1 MVTILKYNTK
11 TSIMNTNIFR
21 KAIALLPILA
31 FSALFSCTRIDIE
44 ERESI
49 KDEIIDS
56 LTFMVDSLINDH
68 EEQEKLS
75 PVMPESIVILNEDI
89 TIRNGSTAEIH
100 FRVNPSNAEVNLDCF
115 ELDSPGAY
123 TKAVSYI
130 TSPTYVRIKSV
141 KAATKNHLPL
151 RGQYVMT
158 IEDMSVSEEYVEDI
172 TIVYASQNE
181 GGRLFEIS
189 SDVITITS
197 APVSDLPR
205 VYINTPGGSGITS
218 KTEWVEGSTI
228 RIIEDGT
235 ETLNMSTSIRGR
247 GNSTWGYPKKPYA
260 LKLDSKAEV
269 MGMPKH
275 KRWVLLAN
283 WMDRTLMRND
293 VAFEMARQ
301 IMAWAPRGEFVEL
314 YLNGKHQ
321 GNYYLCEHI
330 KPDANRVDVDDD
342 GYILE
347 FDIYGPTDEINYY
360 YTPIKNYPVTIKE
373 PDEEVI
379 TSWDHE
385 KFLYISDYTGN
396 IERLLEEDKDNLAR
410 WAEVEEMIDAT
421 SYVDWWLIHE
431 LTSNLEPN
439 HPKSCYMHKP
449 ATGKLAAGPVWDF
462 DWGTF
467 APVWG
472 DALIGNSLWYG
483 YLLKYPEFK
492 AIVKARW
499 AETKDIY
506 MSMDSY
512 ITETAAKIKL
522 SNEVNIKKWPI
533 TFDVNGDETMTFDQ
547 SIERMRKEYNDRIK
561 DIDKYISEL

>member
-31 FSALFSCTRIDIE
+31 FSALFSCTGIDIE

-115 ELDSPGAY
+115 KLDSPGAY

-181 GGRLFEIS
+181 RGRLFEIS

-293 VAFEMARQ
+293 VAFEMGRR
-301 IMAWAPRGEFVEL
+301 IMDWAPRGQFVEL

-321 GNYYLCEHI
+321 GNYYLCEQI
-330 KPDANRVDVDDD
+330 KPDANRVNVDDD

-347 FDIYGPTDEINYY
+347 FDTYGPYDEINYY
-360 YTPIKNYPVTIKE
+360 YTPIKSYPVTIKE

-379 TSWDHE
+379 TSWNHE
-385 KFLYISDYTGN
+385 KFLYISNYTGDL
-396 IERLLEEDKDNLAR
+396 ERLLENDKNDHLR
-410 WAEVEEMIDAT
+410 WSEVEEVIDAT

-431 LTSNLEPN
+431 LTANGEPG
-439 HPKSCYMHKP
+439 HPKSSYMHKP
-449 ATGKLAAGPVWDF
+449 ADGKLTAGPVWDF

-467 APVWG
+467 ASYWSGSIVS
-472 DALIGNSLWYG
+472 DAIWYG
-483 YLLKYPEFK
+483 YFFKYPEFQEL
-492 AIVKARW
+492 AKARW
-499 AETKDIY
+499 AETKDIFA
-506 MSMDSY
+506 SMDTY
-512 ITETAAKIKL
+512 IAETAAIIKS
-522 SNEVNIKKWPI
+522 SNEVNIYKWPI
-533 TFDVNGDETMTFDQ
+533 NQNVNGDENMTFDQ
-547 SIERMRKEYNDRIK
+547 AIESMRKVYAKRIEAV
-561 DIDKYISEL
+561 DKYLSQL

>member
-31 FSALFSCTRIDIE
+31 FSALFSCTGIDIE

-269 MGMPKH
+269 MGQPLHFQKVQLGLVGH
-275 KRWVLLAN
+275 DAELADAGALFDGHIPGGVDGHFPFVAVAAVAAVHHTHGISPCGLRLLQSRRSRRRLPVRRRDLQRLSGGRNALRQLRGAGRHN
-283 WMDRTLMRND
+283 GRQSLFHDRTQRYGHPQRRPCSHPERVLPEDPPAPPSSQVQRRGHGHQR
-293 VAFEMARQ
+293 RQ
-301 IMAWAPRGEFVEL
+301 
-314 YLNGKHQ
+314 
-321 GNYYLCEHI
+321 
-330 KPDANRVDVDDD
+330 
-342 GYILE
+342 
-347 FDIYGPTDEINYY
+347 
-360 YTPIKNYPVTIKE
+360 
-373 PDEEVI
+373 
-379 TSWDHE
+379 
-385 KFLYISDYTGN
+385 
-396 IERLLEEDKDNLAR
+396 
-410 WAEVEEMIDAT
+410 
-421 SYVDWWLIHE
+421 HE
-431 LTSNLEPN
+431 L
-439 HPKSCYMHKP
+439 C
-449 ATGKLAAGPVWDF
+449 
-462 DWGTF
+462 
-467 APVWG
+467 
-472 DALIGNSLWYG
+472 
-483 YLLKYPEFK
+483 
-492 AIVKARW
+492 R
-499 AETKDIY
+499 
-506 MSMDSY
+506 
-512 ITETAAKIKL
+512 
-522 SNEVNIKKWPI
+522 
-533 TFDVNGDETMTFDQ
+533 
-547 SIERMRKEYNDRIK
+547 
-561 DIDKYISEL
+561 